1 MEKLGWHSLGTAFD
15 CPCGVRHELPIE
27 ACCVGETAAEELA
40 DFSRNHC
47 GERALV
53 ISDENTRHA
62 GGDKLLSKLSAAHK
76 EVREKVFPPA
86 ALEATLELAE
96 EVAALGRDAD
106 FYVVIGSGTLSDLAK
121 YSGTEQRKPVLLYPT
136 AASMNGYTS
145 AIVALKIG
153 GLTRTQPCRPA
164 TGVFCDPEVVATA
177 PARMTA
183 AGVGD
188 FLSKCSSGADWRAA
202 HLIRGDYYCPR
213 SREFN
218 EGIQEKLFAAA
229 PAVGRGEPRAIA
241 LVLEALLLS
250 GFGMVIAGS
259 SAPASGGEHL
269 ISHYL
274 DMKHALYGTPND
286 LHGIQVGV
294 ATVYTL
300 GLWERVLALR
310 AEDLD
315 ARALAAA
322 RPRQQDIREQVM
334 AEWGP
339 EVGREVMAQ
348 WRRKA
353 LNAAGL
359 RAEIERFRKILPE
372 LRSVLREDLQPRAV
386 VARCIEAAGGPIQP
400 EGMPAPVSEYHN
412 ALRGARFLR
421 NRFTVLDLAAEL
433 GVA

>member
-27 ACCVGETAAEELA
+27 ACYIGESAAARLA
-40 DFSRNHC
+40 DFSRNRC
-47 GERALV
+47 GERVLV

-62 GGDKLLSKLSAAHK
+62 GGDKLLSKLSKAHK
-76 EVREKVFPPA
+76 KIREKVFPA
-86 ALEATLELAE
+86 APLEATLELAE
-96 EVAALGRDAD
+96 QVAALGRDAD
-106 FYVVIGSGTLSDLAK
+106 FYLVIGSGTLSDLAK
-121 YSGTEQRKPVLLYPT
+121 HSGTEQHKPVLLYPT

-145 AIVALKIG
+145 AIVALKIR
-153 GLTRTQPCRPA
+153 GLKRTQPCRPA

-229 PAVGRGEPRAIA
+229 PAVGRGECGAIA
-241 LVLEALLLS
+241 LALEALLLS

-310 AEDLD
+310 PENLD

-322 RPRQQDIREQVM
+322 RPRQKDVQEQVM

-339 EVGREVMAQ
+339 EVAREVMAQ
-348 WRRKA
+348 WRQKA

-372 LRSVLREDLQPRAV
+372 LQSALQEDLQPRAI
-386 VARCIEAAGGPIQP
+386 VARCIEEARGPIQP
-400 EGMPAPVSEYHN
+400 EGMTAPVSEYHN

-433 GVA
+433 GVT